1 MSYIAVQQKHFAQLM
16 HDAEAK
22 NEMSALFATSDL
34 EVETGLAVYRN
45 NLKVAWRNALIATF
59 PVLSQLLSNEG
70 MGVLAHDYLKVHP
83 SQSGDLNDLGV
94 HLSDFLKDY
103 PPLADYPYL
112 PEVAALE
119 WRVNC
124 AHGAA
129 DHVPLQIADLMVHG
143 TEDWLAARVEFASS
157 ASLMMTQAAAGSIW
171 LAHQADGDL
180 SVLQRDSV
188 IAQSER
194 ILISR
199 PLWRVE
205 VRVLDEAIYQLLI
218 QLRDGASFEQAFTF
232 VEQQGV
238 ELDLIHTLPM
248 LLESGVWANII
259 F

>member
-1 MSYIAVQQKHFAQLM
+1 
-16 HDAEAK
+16 
-22 NEMSALFATSDL
+22 
-34 EVETGLAVYRN
+34 
-45 NLKVAWRNALIATF
+45 
-59 PVLSQLLSNEG
+59 
-70 MGVLAHDYLKVHP
+70 
-83 SQSGDLNDLGV
+83 
-94 HLSDFLKDY
+94 
-103 PPLADYPYL
+103 
-112 PEVAALE
+112 
-119 WRVNC
+119 
-124 AHGAA
+124 
-129 DHVPLQIADLMVHG
+129 
-143 TEDWLAARVEFASS
+143 
-157 ASLMMTQAAAGSIW
+157 MTQTAAGSIW